1 MAIDSTGQYNL
12 GVPFIP
18 SDTVNFPRGLS
29 DAIYV
34 GGAGI
39 LVVVFENDQTTFFT
53 CVAGSILPL
62 KAKRINAASTT
73 ATLINILYRV

>member
-1 MAIDSTGQYNL
+1 MADVYNL

-18 SDTVNFPRGLS
+18 SDTVDFPRGLS

-39 LVVVFENDQTTFFT
+39 AVVVFENGQTTFFT
-53 CVAGSILPL
+53 CTAGQTLPL

-73 ATLINILYRV
+73 ATLINVLYQV